1 MLTLPVG
8 CGLGRGSH
16 RAMHRAGLDDSSME
30 IENVSPLIWG
40 NRLSLPLFFQGML
53 PGSEVLKQLCC
64 CLTGDF
70 TRGSSRT
77 ATEQKLCLAG
87 VTPRAELL
95 GRQD

>member
-1 MLTLPVG
+1 MG

-16 RAMHRAGLDDSSME
+16 RVMHRGVLDDRSVE

-40 NRLSLPLFFQGML
+40 NQLSLPLFFQGTL

-64 CLTGDF
+64 CLTGGF

-77 ATEQKLCLAG
+77 DPEQKLCLAG
-87 VTPRAELL
+87 VMPRAEVLS
-95 GRQD
+95 RHY